1 MGATSESVIPKKL
14 EPQEKDIKKL
24 KVKKQAVQKQVV
36 KKTNPKKSWWDTR
49 NAKEKRGD
57 IFYPHNAHM
66 QAMDEEGDSC
76 LLCHTFNKNFE
87 LKQDRLRAITTIANE
102 SLEKICH
109 DCHVD
114 DLRAP
119 WRCELCHP
127 DPEKIWPND
136 HNFNYTLH
144 HSEDARRDE
153 KICKTCHLDL
163 SFCTNCHLRRDTS
176 GADYHPMGYQSR
188 HGMEARMMAGN
199 CGRCHNSFYCRDCHQ
214 NKE

>member
-1 MGATSESVIPKKL
+1 MMSFTVSAISENITLKKDS
-14 EPQEKDIKKL
+14 PQKTR
-24 KVKKQAVQKQVV
+24 VKKGEV
-36 KKTNPKKSWWDTR
+36 KKGEVKKKIWWKAR
-49 NAKEKRGD
+49 NAKKSQAD

-66 QAMDEEGDSC
+66 QTMDEEGDSC

-119 WRCELCHP
+119 WRCNLCHP

-136 HNFNYTLH
+136 HNFNYTRH

-199 CGRCHNSFYCRDCHQ
+199 CGRCHNSFYCRDCHRS
-214 NKE
+214 KE

>member
-1 MGATSESVIPKKL
+1 VTSETISSKKVQPKK
-14 EPQEKDIKKL
+14 
-24 KVKKQAVQKQVV
+24 
-36 KKTNPKKSWWDTR
+36 TWWKIR
-49 NAKEKRGD
+49 NAKEKRAD

-66 QAMDEEGDSC
+66 QTMEKEGDSC

-87 LKQDRLRAITTIANE
+87 LKPDRLRAITTIANE

-119 WRCELCHP
+119 WRCNLCHP

-136 HNFNYTLH
+136 HNFNYKLH
-144 HSEDARRDE
+144 HSEDARRNE
-153 KICKTCHLDL
+153 TICKTCHLDL

-188 HGMEARMMAGN
+188 HGMEARMMGGN
-199 CGRCHNSFYCRDCHQ
+199 CGRCHNNFYCRDCHRS
-214 NKE
+214 KE